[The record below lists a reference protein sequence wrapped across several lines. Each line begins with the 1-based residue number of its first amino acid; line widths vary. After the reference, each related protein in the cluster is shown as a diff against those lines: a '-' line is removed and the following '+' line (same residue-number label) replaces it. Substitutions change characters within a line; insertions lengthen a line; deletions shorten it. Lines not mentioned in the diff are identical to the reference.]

1 MINTK
6 RTISSSILYF
16 TIMMIIISN
25 FSAQLLYA
33 ENIDTDSLIIKDSND
48 LQQTT
53 KNYYSDIN
61 HSYDYYSGGLGDWI
75 SLIFSFTSNLSIILF
90 FLFLSLST
98 VFYYI
103 YRFIKIK
110 QELKSIKIKK
120 ELRSGIPPK
129 RKGLLGLLD
138 TPTIQQLSSEITT
151 PQKNIPGT
159 DLPSNLNDDIPLTRV
174 PM

>member
-1 MINTK
+1 M
-6 RTISSSILYF
+6 
-16 TIMMIIISN
+16 
-25 FSAQLLYA
+25 
-33 ENIDTDSLIIKDSND
+33 
-48 LQQTT
+48 
-53 KNYYSDIN
+53 
-61 HSYDYYSGGLGDWI
+61 SYDYYSGGLGDWV
-75 SLIFSFTSNLSIILF
+75 SLIFSFISNLSIIQF
-90 FLFLSLST
+90 FLFLSLSIF
-98 VFYYI
+98 FYYS

-110 QELKSIKIKK
+110 R

-159 DLPSNLNDDIPLTRV
+159 DSLSNLNDDILLTRV